1 MAIVENS
8 NRIRNQNRQLIHN
21 MSIKIKPSGDRVLI
35 IADQADTVTSS
46 GIIIPEMAIE
56 KPQRGAIVAVGPG
69 KYAQDTGELVSM
81 NTKVGDHVLY
91 GKHAGAEIT
100 LEGVEYLLMREP
112 DIFAI
117 L

>member
-1 MAIVENS
+1 
-8 NRIRNQNRQLIHN
+8 
-21 MSIKIKPSGDRVLI
+21 MSVKIKPSGDRVLI
-35 IADQADTVTSS
+35 ITDPVDKVTSS
-46 GIIIPEMAIE
+46 GIIIPEIAIG
-56 KPQRGAIVAVGPG
+56 KPQRGTIVAIGPG
-69 KYAQDTGELVSM
+69 KYKPDTGELIDM

-91 GKHAGAEIT
+91 GKHSGTEIT